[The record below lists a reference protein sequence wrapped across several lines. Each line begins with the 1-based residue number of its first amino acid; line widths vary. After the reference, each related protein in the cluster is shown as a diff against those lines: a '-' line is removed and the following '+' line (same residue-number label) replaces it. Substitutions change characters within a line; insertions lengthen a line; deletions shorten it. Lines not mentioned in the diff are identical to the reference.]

1 MKLSEK
7 MLPGPLFRWIMENTI
22 YGHFVP
28 GETHED
34 VARSFERY
42 RDAGVR
48 YFPAAS
54 VEDELNEE
62 EEYSADVSVFLYIIC
77 QLRSVTVFCVV
88 RLRWMKMRQ

>member
-62 EEYSADVSVFLYIIC
+62 EEYSADVSVLYIYI
-77 QLRSVTVFCVV
+77 
-88 RLRWMKMRQ
+88 